1 MDKCEDTS
9 LNTVHTPQIVMSRG
23 ELICTEAQASCSSY
37 REEVIEGVA
46 DSRAAGEVIL
56 GDVVVELLA
65 ERVLHPR
72 SRLVAEVGQRHGGGD
87 VNLK

>member
-1 MDKCEDTS
+1 MGS
-9 LNTVHTPQIVMSRG
+9 FPH
-23 ELICTEAQASCSSY
+23 
-37 REEVIEGVA
+37 REEVIEGIA
-46 DSRAAGEVIL
+46 DSGAASEVIL

>member
-1 MDKCEDTS
+1 MNK
-9 LNTVHTPQIVMSRG
+9 VHTPQIVMSRG
-23 ELICTEAQASCSSY
+23 ELILICTEARASCSSY

-72 SRLVAEVGQRHGGGD
+72 SRLVAEVGQRHG
-87 VNLK
+87 